1 VNDIQV
7 FEDPV
12 VFQVGIV
19 PVTRTV
25 LTTLAV
31 SGTLIAI
38 AALAWMTLIRR
49 PHGVLATVTEMVV
62 SGLQGLVTDV
72 VGRRVDWL
80 GSFAGSLFLFIEA
93 CNLSGQLPGV
103 TPPTANLVTT
113 SALAI
118 IIFFAVPIVGIS
130 SRGLR
135 GYLRHYLSPNPIL
148 FPLHM
153 ITELSRTLA
162 LAVRLFG
169 NIMSGHLIVA
179 LLVALAGVL
188 VPTPLMALDLLIGL
202 LQAYIFTLLSI
213 VYIGAGLRAAEE
225 QGSQGEA
232 SK

>member
-1 VNDIQV
+1 MND
-7 FEDPV
+7 FHPFGDPV
-12 VFQVGIV
+12 VFKMGAV
-19 PVTRTV
+19 PITRTM
-25 LTTLAV
+25 LTTCGV
-31 SGTLIAI
+31 SATLIIVAG
-38 AALAWMTLIRR
+38 LAWVSLRRR
-49 PHGVLATVTEMVV
+49 PHGFLATVAEMVV
-62 SGLQGLVTDV
+62 SALDGLVTDV

-80 GSFAGSLFLFIEA
+80 GSFAGSLFLFIVA
-93 CNLSGQLPGV
+93 CNVSGQLPGV

-118 IIFFAVPIVGIS
+118 IVFFAVPIVGIS

-169 NIMSGHLIVA
+169 NMMSGHLIVA
-179 LLVALAGVL
+179 MLVALAGVV
-188 VPTPLMALDLLIGL
+188 VPATMMALDLLIGF

-213 VYIGAGLRAAEE
+213 VYIGAGLRTAEE
-225 QGSQGEA
+225 QEA
-232 SK
+232 